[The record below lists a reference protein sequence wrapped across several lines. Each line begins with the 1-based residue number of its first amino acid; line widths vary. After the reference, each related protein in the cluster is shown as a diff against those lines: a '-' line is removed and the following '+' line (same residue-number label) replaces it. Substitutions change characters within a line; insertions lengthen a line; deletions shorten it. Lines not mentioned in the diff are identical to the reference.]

1 MLRAWAYPQLAKVAT
16 DYSPSTTVSSGTVD
30 VFVARA
36 GQPIGPQHLDVTAT
50 QVTRGSSA
58 DAGGNSAY
66 YETSVRLDSAALGG
80 EAINTSVEGVCFE
93 RFTGEVTQEC
103 RKQNYGSYDAGVVQ
117 QVPFAGQFF
126 KFPFSTQKRSYPF
139 WDGVVGKAVPAE
151 YKGTD
156 SIDGLTVYRFVQE
169 IPDQV
174 VGQPRQLPGDVFGMG
189 TGTVDAD
196 VHYAVTRTMWVEPQ
210 TGAVIKG
217 QSDQKRRFVVGALE
231 RPYLVGLI
239 GYTPETVAAN
249 VQAQRS
255 NAQKLHLL
263 NDLALPVGVIAGLLL
278 TLLGLMLV
286 LRRTPDAAAAPS
298 APPARHLDAW
308 ASDV

>member
-1 MLRAWAYPQLAKVAT
+1 MSVSIDHIGINVT
-16 DYSPSTTVSSGTVD
+16 DLD
-30 VFVARA
+30 KARA
-36 GQPIGPQHLDVTAT
+36 FYA
-50 QVTRGSSA
+50 SA
-58 DAGGNSAY
+58 LAP
-66 YETSVRLDSAALGG
+66 LGMKIL
-80 EAINTSVEGVCFE
+80 AD
-93 RFTGEVTQEC
+93 
-103 RKQNYGSYDAGVVQ
+103 Y
-117 QVPFAGQFF
+117 
-126 KFPFSTQKRSYPF
+126 
-139 WDGVVGKAVPAE
+139 
-151 YKGTD
+151 
-156 SIDGLTVYRFVQE
+156 
-169 IPDQV
+169 
-174 VGQPRQLPGDVFGMG
+174 GDVFGMG